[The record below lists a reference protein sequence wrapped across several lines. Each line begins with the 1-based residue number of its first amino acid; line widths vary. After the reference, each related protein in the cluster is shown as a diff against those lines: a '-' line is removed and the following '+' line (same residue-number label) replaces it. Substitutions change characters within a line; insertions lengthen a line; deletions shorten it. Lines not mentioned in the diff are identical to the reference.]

1 MNVFSSSNVRLSSA
15 ALIVLCLATSWYF
28 AFSLSSR
35 AGVGLKPGHVN
46 DFFQLWNASRAI
58 LHHTNPYGREI
69 SKQNQIAAYGATAEA
84 LGMRG

>member
-35 AGVGLKPGHVN
+35 AGVG
-46 DFFQLWNASRAI
+46 
-58 LHHTNPYGREI
+58 T
-69 SKQNQIAAYGATAEA
+69 
-84 LGMRG
+84 